1 MMQVCND
8 LADEDS
14 PSQEEAEDPWEVKV
28 RLHTVF
34 GSFGGKSD
42 SSVVSR
48 LSQVF
53 SRWERVASK
62 TQLDSCI
69 FTRIGG
75 LHCCC
80 KA

>member
-14 PSQEEAEDPWEVKV
+14 PSQDEAEDPWEVTV

-42 SSVVSR
+42 GSVFSR

-69 FTRIGG
+69 FTRIAG
-75 LHCCC
+75 LPLLL
-80 KA
+80 